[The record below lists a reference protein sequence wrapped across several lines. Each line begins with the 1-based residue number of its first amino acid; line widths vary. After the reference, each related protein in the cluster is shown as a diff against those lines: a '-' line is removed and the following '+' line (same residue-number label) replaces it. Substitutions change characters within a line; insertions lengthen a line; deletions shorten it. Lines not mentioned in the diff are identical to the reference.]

1 MPVLKVS
8 VLEKVGL
15 VLKRFLRSCKR
26 KGINFFA
33 CKQSLVDN
41 VGFIYVSIN

>member
-1 MPVLKVS
+1 MPILKVS

>member
-26 KGINFFA
+26 KGGNFFA
-33 CKQSLVDN
+33 CKQSLVDK
-41 VGFIYVSIN
+41 VEFICFN